1 MKIKALINMA
11 LVLVLAVFFTIGG
24 ISFAGQKSEEK
35 TTAQEVKQEVKEAV
49 EAIQSYSGDQR
60 NEALKEVREAL
71 DDLDTR
77 IDNLET
83 RLNKKWEQMDQSA
96 REKAR
101 STLKSLRKKRN
112 ELAEWY
118 GGMQHSSAK
127 AWEHVKRGFL
137 KSYEALSK
145 AYEKAVKEF

>member
-1 MKIKALINMA
+1 
-11 LVLVLAVFFTIGG
+11 
-24 ISFAGQKSEEK
+24 
-35 TTAQEVKQEVKEAV
+35 
-49 EAIQSYSGDQR
+49 
-60 NEALKEVREAL
+60 
-71 DDLDTR
+71 
-77 IDNLET
+77 
-83 RLNKKWEQMDQSA
+83 
-96 REKAR
+96 
-101 STLKSLRKKRN
+101 LKSLRKKRN